1 MTILPRSS
9 WTDRD
14 PPRQGATIAYNDR
27 PGVEFHH
34 TVGTYGLPADDG
46 PGIVA
51 AIDDDHR
58 GRGWNG
64 VFYNALI
71 DDDGRIITCRPWTWK
86 SNSPL
91 FTIAFPGNYETREL
105 SDEQKRS
112 AVWLVAH
119 LRDLGVGDAVRWHGQ
134 RAKVACPGRNVIAWI
149 RTGGPDQAPEPQEP
163 TLEEIAMSHPDE
175 LVRKRVNE
183 AVRLGQLNA
192 AGTVA
197 QMRKDF
203 GLPPEPE
210 SDALW
215 AKRIREGEDGVD
227 YEHIYERLRTKAA
240 ERE

>member
-1 MTILPRSS
+1 MNVIPRSS

-14 PPRQGATIAYNDR
+14 PPRQGATIDYAER

-46 PGIVA
+46 PGIVK
-51 AIDDDHR
+51 AIDGDHR

-71 DDDGRIITCRPWTWK
+71 DGGGQIVVARPWAWQ

-91 FTIAFPGNYETREL
+91 FTIVFPGNYDHRDLTA
-105 SDEQKRS
+105 EQEQ
-112 AVWLVAH
+112 AAAELVAW
-119 LRDLGVGDAVRWHGQ
+119 LRAAGVGDEVRWHGD
-134 RAKVACPGRNVIAWI
+134 RAAASCPGRNVIDWI
-149 RTGGPDQAPEPQEP
+149 RAGGADQAPEPP

-192 AGTVA
+192 AGTIA

-227 YEHIYERLRTKAA
+227 YEHIYERLQAKAA
-240 ERE
+240 EG